1 MQFELVLQ
9 QRPWDLI
16 ICAYV
21 DAPLATI
28 DLLQLTLRL
37 RPQTPV
43 IIVGE
48 QVPPRVAFELGRL
61 GAQEFIDAADTH
73 RLLASVQQMAIAKRA
88 APVARSPILGVAA
101 RTPAQQLMQVLTSLQ
116 DALMSISLPDRQLL
130 FVSASFERVF
140 GYPVETL
147 LKDEEFYKQV
157 VHPEDAARVEVAR
170 AAAVRE
176 GYAEVE
182 HRVRWPNGEVRWLRR
197 RAWLNYDADG
207 KPVQLIDTARDITAH
222 KRIEEKLQAADDKQ
236 RAILNSI
243 PDLMFHIHGNGTIL
257 DFHGRETD
265 LFIPLEA
272 IIGKNV
278 REFLSHSLIPAESVA
293 QALDAIQLA
302 ATQGQ
307 ARLFDYTLPDQ
318 HHYEARIL
326 PIEGRDE
333 VILMIRDIT
342 DRKRTEVKLR
352 ESEERYRSLVES
364 TDGIIAVFDAD
375 GATLYANAVAARPFG
390 LTPQQMVG
398 KAYTELFPPDIAA
411 RQLADIRAV
420 IQHNAGQ
427 VVESPTFVG
436 GEERWYHTSIQPVRS
451 ATGTVVA
458 ALVNATDITAL
469 KSTEVALRQSE
480 AYLRS
485 LVNSTTTYNLRVDM
499 QGRISYC
506 NDIYRRRFAWASPN
520 LIGMDPLD
528 VVHPEDKHKIREA
541 VAACLGDVGAVV
553 QCEIRKATARGDYLW
568 TLWEFSAVTP
578 GDGKIEEIQCVGIDI
593 TRQKQAEAALQEA
606 NQLLE
611 QRIQERTAE
620 LQEERNLLRAL
631 IDVVPDFIYVK
642 DLQHRIVLN
651 NAAHARSLGKSHAR
665 EDTGEDTG
673 EYIGKTDFDLF
684 PPEIAAK
691 FYADDCHVL
700 AEEAPVINSE
710 ERAIGQDGS
719 ETWGLTTK
727 VPLHNVR
734 GDLIGLAGITRDIT
748 TLKANN
754 EALRA
759 SEERYRLLAEHIR
772 DLVAKITPDGIV
784 TYCSP
789 SSLALLGYLPEE
801 MVGNNAYGYVH
812 PEDAV
817 VTRQILADAFAT
829 GPDSPVITQRMRHK
843 AGHYLWVEISNHIVR
858 DLNGSP
864 LEMTSV
870 LRDITE
876 RKQAEETLRV
886 SEARYRA
893 TIAAMSE
900 GIVVQG
906 LDGSIQLCNSAAQR
920 ILGLTVDQMI
930 GLTSIDPR
938 WRAVHADGSP
948 FPGEMHPAMVTLHTG
963 APQANVVMGVHK
975 PDGTITWILI
985 NSEPLCHP
993 VTQQVEAAIVTFAD
1007 ITAPKEVEAATKAAL
1022 AQEKE
1027 LGELKSRFVSMASH
1041 EFRTPLAVILSSA
1054 ETLRIYRER
1063 MEQGQ
1068 IDARLDKIRQQVMH
1082 MKDIIDD
1089 VLQLTRMQ
1097 AGRVEFAPKD
1107 ADLDALCRAI
1117 VEDFDAQA
1125 ESHGRIVYTCAE
1137 PPVLLPHDERLL
1149 RQAIGNLTSNA
1160 LKYSRPERAV
1170 YLTLTHDRAQVAIE
1184 VRDQGIGI
1192 PEEELKHL
1200 FEPFFR
1206 AANVGATSGTGL
1218 GLSIAR
1224 QAVEAHQGAIR
1235 VSSSVGTGTTVVVT
1249 LPKPRPLAE
1258 SRETG
1263 DESSPTT

>member
-1 MQFELVLQ
+1 MAHTPQHPTAQYPTAQHPTAQHPTAQHPTEPYHILAIVDPSTPIGSTPIGSTPIGSTLARLQQEGVAAIEYQTTASAMQFELVLQ

-420 IQHNAGQ
+420 IQHTEHQRPAAKADGHFDVSGSVGIGMFDHVVQNFGKKKFRRAALMLLQAAQAVIQEQAGQ
-427 VVESPTFVG
+427 G
-436 GEERWYHTSIQPVRS
+436 
-451 ATGTVVA
+451 ATYRKRR
-458 ALVNATDITAL
+458 ALQ
-469 KSTEVALRQSE
+469 RQFN
-480 AYLRS
+480 RS
-485 LVNSTTTYNLRVDM
+485 LSGV
-499 QGRISYC
+499 
-506 NDIYRRRFAWASPN
+506 RRHRA
-520 LIGMDPLD
+520 D
-528 VVHPEDKHKIREA
+528 R
-541 VAACLGDVGAVV
+541 
-553 QCEIRKATARGDYLW
+553 
-568 TLWEFSAVTP
+568 P
-578 GDGKIEEIQCVGIDI
+578 GQ
-593 TRQKQAEAALQEA
+593 
-606 NQLLE
+606 N
-611 QRIQERTAE
+611 
-620 LQEERNLLRAL
+620 
-631 IDVVPDFIYVK
+631 
-642 DLQHRIVLN
+642 
-651 NAAHARSLGKSHAR
+651 
-665 EDTGEDTG
+665 
-673 EYIGKTDFDLF
+673 
-684 PPEIAAK
+684 
-691 FYADDCHVL
+691 
-700 AEEAPVINSE
+700 
-710 ERAIGQDGS
+710 
-719 ETWGLTTK
+719 
-727 VPLHNVR
+727 
-734 GDLIGLAGITRDIT
+734 
-748 TLKANN
+748 
-754 EALRA
+754 
-759 SEERYRLLAEHIR
+759 
-772 DLVAKITPDGIV
+772 
-784 TYCSP
+784 
-789 SSLALLGYLPEE
+789 
-801 MVGNNAYGYVH
+801 
-812 PEDAV
+812 
-817 VTRQILADAFAT
+817 
-829 GPDSPVITQRMRHK
+829 
-843 AGHYLWVEISNHIVR
+843 
-858 DLNGSP
+858 
-864 LEMTSV
+864 
-870 LRDITE
+870 
-876 RKQAEETLRV
+876 
-886 SEARYRA
+886 
-893 TIAAMSE
+893 
-900 GIVVQG
+900 
-906 LDGSIQLCNSAAQR
+906 
-920 ILGLTVDQMI
+920 
-930 GLTSIDPR
+930 
-938 WRAVHADGSP
+938 
-948 FPGEMHPAMVTLHTG
+948 
-963 APQANVVMGVHK
+963 
-975 PDGTITWILI
+975 
-985 NSEPLCHP
+985 
-993 VTQQVEAAIVTFAD
+993 
-1007 ITAPKEVEAATKAAL
+1007 
-1022 AQEKE
+1022 
-1027 LGELKSRFVSMASH
+1027 GEL
-1041 EFRTPLAVILSSA
+1041 
-1054 ETLRIYRER
+1054 
-1063 MEQGQ
+1063 
-1068 IDARLDKIRQQVMH
+1068 
-1082 MKDIIDD
+1082 
-1089 VLQLTRMQ
+1089 
-1097 AGRVEFAPKD
+1097 
-1107 ADLDALCRAI
+1107 
-1117 VEDFDAQA
+1117 
-1125 ESHGRIVYTCAE
+1125 
-1137 PPVLLPHDERLL
+1137 
-1149 RQAIGNLTSNA
+1149 
-1160 LKYSRPERAV
+1160 
-1170 YLTLTHDRAQVAIE
+1170 
-1184 VRDQGIGI
+1184 
-1192 PEEELKHL
+1192 
-1200 FEPFFR
+1200 
-1206 AANVGATSGTGL
+1206 
-1218 GLSIAR
+1218 
-1224 QAVEAHQGAIR
+1224 
-1235 VSSSVGTGTTVVVT
+1235 
-1249 LPKPRPLAE
+1249 
-1258 SRETG
+1258 
-1263 DESSPTT
+1263 